1 MKAKVIL
8 TIMAALAVTACEDRE
23 QKKVHRERSLK
34 AVYNAGRQMDDA
46 RRRADRP
53 EATPKDHEAYRAS
66 VDRLRKR
73 KQDAADAG
81 VEEWK
86 IESEAQSAIVDA
98 TSERTARTLAE
109 AKKEDARKQA
119 EEEASLK

>member
-8 TIMAALAVTACEDRE
+8 TIMAALAVSACEDQG
-23 QKKVHRERSLK
+23 QKKVHRERSLR

-53 EATPKDHEAYRAS
+53 EATSKDHEAYRAAL
-66 VDRLRKR
+66 DRLKRR

-86 IESEAQSAIVDA
+86 IESEAMSAIVDA

-119 EEEASLK
+119 EDDASIK